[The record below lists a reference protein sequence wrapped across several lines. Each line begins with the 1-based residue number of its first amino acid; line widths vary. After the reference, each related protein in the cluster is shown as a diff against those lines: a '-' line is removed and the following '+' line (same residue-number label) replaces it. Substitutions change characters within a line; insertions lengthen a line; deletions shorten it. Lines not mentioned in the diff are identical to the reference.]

1 MTTLPESGVLVD
13 YTTYFDELGPDLHA
27 EARSVAGR
35 TRHAQDAFEVAVIL
49 ATLGYNDKRAREL
62 GCRDVFDLARKVIA
76 LLPLFPGSASERSV
90 GVAPRVVEEAQGPE
104 RMSPGL
110 LLRSVLYS
118 APWIVAVIALVV
130 ARVSFWST
138 ITTQQFSTAI
148 SLALFVGL
156 VVTGGFMQAFARR
169 GVFYALQHNGPLL
182 RWTLR
187 WTLGMGLAVLV
198 ILVAAGYA
206 VLEFVLVA
214 YTPAANRSFLLFG
227 ISIGVMLLAFSPLY
241 LARAFWAVLLA
252 AGTGGLVAVLGG
264 WWITEGNYL
273 NLYTAQW
280 VQLGA
285 LWTAVLIAVAF
296 DIRVIR
302 RLGGAPSGTSQPQA
316 DQVRSPRLPAVV
328 RAVRGYWLYG
338 TGFFVLIVVDQL
350 VAGGLWQGVFHYN
363 GFYEL
368 AVGTGLLV
376 LIPTLT
382 YATAA
387 SYLLPA
393 TVQREVR
400 RHLISERVKL
410 NRVLLRFYMRHV
422 LLTALVGLVTGAVM
436 LTATDWLSTA
446 SLVTSGLDNVV
457 GIYAWALVGYLLL
470 GIGALNS
477 GLLFSLGQPKV
488 PAAAVWVGAAV
499 SLVVGLTLAGAWLP
513 LPGAVSGLIAG
524 TTVFAAATSAA
535 ALNMFRHFDLSYYG
549 AF

>member
-1 MTTLPESGVLVD
+1 MTTLPEHAVLAD
-13 YTTYFDELGPDLHA
+13 FTMDLDELGPDLHT

-49 ATLGYNDKRAREL
+49 GTLGYSDQRAREL
-62 GCRDVFDLARKVIA
+62 GCRDVFDLAEKVMS
-76 LLPLFPGSASERSV
+76 LLPLFGGPADERPVGIVERS
-90 GVAPRVVEEAQGPE
+90 AEDTPGPE

-118 APWIVAVIALVV
+118 APWIVAVVALVV

-138 ITTQQFSTAI
+138 ITAQQFSTAI

-187 WTLGMGLAVLV
+187 WTLGVGLAVLLAIV
-198 ILVAAGYA
+198 GAGYV
-206 VLEFVLVA
+206 VLEFVLDA

-241 LARAFWAVLLA
+241 LARAFWSVLAA

-264 WWITEGNYL
+264 WSITEGNYL

-285 LWTAVLIAVAF
+285 LWTAVLVAVVF
-296 DIRVIR
+296 DVRIMR
-302 RLGGAPSGTSQPQA
+302 RLGAAPAGTTQPDA
-316 DQVRSPRLPAVV
+316 RDVRSPRLPAVV
-328 RAVRGYWLYG
+328 RAVYVYWLYG
-338 TGFFVLIVVDQL
+338 TGFFVLIVVDQM
-350 VAGGLWQGVFHYN
+350 VAGGLWQGVFNYN
-363 GFYEL
+363 GYYEL
-368 AVGTGLLV
+368 AVGTGLLI

-400 RHLISERVKL
+400 RHLVSDSVGI
-410 NRVLLRFYMRHV
+410 NRVLMRFYVRHV
-422 LLTALVGLVTGAVM
+422 LLTLLVGLVSGAV
-436 LTATDWLSTA
+436 LLAATDWLSTA
-446 SLVTSGLDNVV
+446 SLVTSGLNRVV
-457 GIYAWALVGYLLL
+457 GIYVCALVGYLLL
-470 GIGALNS
+470 GVGALNS
-477 GLLFSLGQPKV
+477 GLLFSLGQPRV
-488 PAAAVWVGAAV
+488 PALAVWTGVGV
-499 SLVVGLTLAGAWLP
+499 SLVVGLTLSWVWVP
-513 LPGAVSGLIAG
+513 LPGAIIGLISGSAFFAVA
-524 TTVFAAATSAA
+524 TTVAARR
-535 ALNMFRHFDLSYYG
+535 MFRRFDLSYYG